1 MQNVKTPMIGDSV
14 FIPFVTGDVSK
25 PGDNEKIGYIK
36 GAAMIPFDKIEAVYA
51 ETEYAKNSDAK
62 LYNVRVKSGDA
73 VKVIRKDDKW
83 LAIA

>member
-25 PGDNEKIGYIK
+25 PGENEKIGYIK
-36 GAAMIPFDKIEAVYA
+36 GAALIPFDKVEAVYA
-51 ETEYAKNSDAK
+51 ETEYAKNSDVK
-62 LYNVRVKSGDA
+62 FYNVRVTSGDA
-73 VKVIRKDDKW
+73 VKVTRKDDKW

>member
-25 PGDNEKIGYIK
+25 LGENEKIGYIK
-36 GAAMIPFDKIEAVYA
+36 GAAMIPFDKINAVYA
-51 ETEYAKNSDAK
+51 ETKKAKNSDAK
-62 LYNVRVKSGDA
+62 IYSVRVDSGDV

-83 LAIA
+83 LAVS